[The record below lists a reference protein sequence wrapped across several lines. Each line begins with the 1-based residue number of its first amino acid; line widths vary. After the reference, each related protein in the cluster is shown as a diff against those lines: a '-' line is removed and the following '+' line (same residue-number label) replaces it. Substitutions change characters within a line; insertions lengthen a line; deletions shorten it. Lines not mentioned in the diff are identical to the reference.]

1 MSICRT
7 GCTEVMLIYS
17 VDSICI
23 FFPSLVEFRLFEYFD
38 YYLFDN
44 VNIPLTIIIRREGRK
59 GSNYDDPY
67 IMKVY
72 LGTNDNDN
80 EKKTRMAKNI
90 IIENR
95 LPSWLPNYR
104 LLRE

>member
-1 MSICRT
+1 M
-7 GCTEVMLIYS
+7 Y
-17 VDSICI
+17 
-23 FFPSLVEFRLFEYFD
+23 PSLWEE
-38 YYLFDN
+38 
-44 VNIPLTIIIRREGRK
+44 EEEM

-80 EKKTRMAKNI
+80 EKKKKWKAKNI

-95 LPSWLPNYR
+95 LPSWLPNYG

>member
-1 MSICRT
+1 MHAIFRRFI
-7 GCTEVMLIYS
+7 LH
-17 VDSICI
+17 
-23 FFPSLVEFRLFEYFD
+23 FFPSLVKFRLFEYFD

-90 IIENR
+90 II
-95 LPSWLPNYR
+95 
-104 LLRE
+104 

>member
-1 MSICRT
+1 M
-7 GCTEVMLIYS
+7 
-17 VDSICI
+17 
-23 FFPSLVEFRLFEYFD
+23 
-38 YYLFDN
+38 
-44 VNIPLTIIIRREGRK
+44 RRGGRNE
-59 GSNYDDPY
+59 SNYDDPY

-80 EKKTRMAKNI
+80 EKKKKWKAKNI

-95 LPSWLPNYR
+95 LPSWLPNYG